1 MTQHLYDFIVIGGGI
16 IGINI
21 AIELKKNF
29 RDSSICILEKEAN
42 LGQHA
47 SGRNSGVIHA
57 GFYYDEDSVKAQF
70 CRDGNKALT
79 DYCIE
84 KKISINRCGK
94 IVVASNEDELK
105 SLDTLLARGKK
116 NDVELRMISKK
127 ELSALEPMAKTFDR
141 AIFSPNT
148 STASPIELM
157 DSIYQDAI
165 NLGIHFHFNTKYLS
179 KQNDVLITSN
189 GEYECEYAVNC
200 AGLYADKIA
209 KDFGFSD
216 SRVIIPFKGIY
227 LKEIQP
233 SFKLSRNIYPTPNL
247 SNPFLGVHF
256 TLTVENYIKIGPTA
270 IPAFWPEQYSGLKN
284 FNLSDFFRII
294 TAESKLFFKSNFD
307 FKKLAYEE
315 YSKMSKNKLLSLAS
329 KMINFELDPKN
340 FEWSKPGIRAQLLNI
355 NSHSLEMDFI
365 HEGDKKSFHVLNAVS
380 PAWTCSIPFSKFIV
394 NEINKVL

>member
-127 ELSALEPMAKTFDR
+127 ELSALEPMAK
-141 AIFSPNT
+141 PL
-148 STASPIELM
+148 IE
-157 DSIYQDAI
+157 
-165 NLGIHFHFNTKYLS
+165 
-179 KQNDVLITSN
+179 
-189 GEYECEYAVNC
+189 
-200 AGLYADKIA
+200 
-209 KDFGFSD
+209 
-216 SRVIIPFKGIY
+216 
-227 LKEIQP
+227 
-233 SFKLSRNIYPTPNL
+233 
-247 SNPFLGVHF
+247 
-256 TLTVENYIKIGPTA
+256 
-270 IPAFWPEQYSGLKN
+270 
-284 FNLSDFFRII
+284 
-294 TAESKLFFKSNFD
+294 
-307 FKKLAYEE
+307 
-315 YSKMSKNKLLSLAS
+315 
-329 KMINFELDPKN
+329 
-340 FEWSKPGIRAQLLNI
+340 
-355 NSHSLEMDFI
+355 
-365 HEGDKKSFHVLNAVS
+365 
-380 PAWTCSIPFSKFIV
+380 PFSHQIHPPPHQL
-394 NEINKVL
+394 N

>member
-1 MTQHLYDFIVIGGGI
+1 MIKHLYDFIVIGGGI

-21 AIELKKNF
+21 AIELKKNYP
-29 RDSSICILEKEAN
+29 DCSICILEKEAN
-42 LGQHA
+42 LGEHA
-47 SGRNSGVIHA
+47 SGRNSGVLHA

-79 DYCIE
+79 DYC
-84 KKISINRCGK
+84 KQKNISINRCGK
-94 IVVASNEDELK
+94 VVVASNEEELH
-105 SLDTLLARGKK
+105 SLDTLLSRGKK

-127 ELSALEPMAKTFDR
+127 ELSEIEPMAKTLDR

-157 DSIYQDAI
+157 NSVYEDAK
-165 NLGIHFHFNTKYLS
+165 NLGIDFHFKTKYLS
-179 KQNDVLITSN
+179 KQNDILVTSN
-189 GEYECEYAVNC
+189 GEYDYGYVVNC

-216 SRVIIPFKGIY
+216 SRIIIPFKGIY
-227 LKEIQP
+227 LKEIKP

-256 TLTVENYIKIGPTA
+256 TLTAENYIKIGPTA

-284 FNLSDFFRII
+284 FNLNDFFRIVL
-294 TAESKLFFKSNFD
+294 AESKLFFKSNFD
-307 FKKLAYEE
+307 FKKLAFEE
-315 YSKMSKNKLLSLAS
+315 YTKMSKNKLLRLAS
-329 KMINFELDPKN
+329 RIINFELDPKN
-340 FEWSKPGIRAQLLNI
+340 FEWSKPGIRAQLLNTR
-355 NSHSLEMDFI
+355 SHSLEMDFI
-365 HEGDKKSFHVLNAVS
+365 YEGDKESFHVLNAVS

-394 NEINKVL
+394 NEINRSI